1 MSSCAP
7 MAENGFQDWLINDD
21 RTSGRPNPRS
31 DFAFTQHS
39 AILDLSTERKEKSY
53 PQRRKKKEAKK
64 KEGKGGGRDGDRLR
78 GPVFPHLFIGQEKK
92 QVLPKKLSRQWGPP
106 QVASVA
112 TNALR
117 IVRTTCEVLD
127 RPKRI
132 QA

>member
-39 AILDLSTERKEKSY
+39 AILDLSTEQKEKSY

-106 QVASVA
+106 HQ
-112 TNALR
+112 R
-117 IVRTTCEVLD
+117 F
-127 RPKRI
+127 
-132 QA
+132 